1 MERIPSLKQ
10 LALAGLYRL
19 LLGLER
25 CCSSEGA
32 RYSNIGVYPMFD
44 ITRMGYKSWK
54 DVIINPNV
62 NYIELKIQSISPLQ
76 GFCNLD
82 CTSTMEKIPSLN

>member
-44 ITRMGYKSWK
+44 ITRMGYKS
-54 DVIINPNV
+54 
-62 NYIELKIQSISPLQ
+62 
-76 GFCNLD
+76 
-82 CTSTMEKIPSLN
+82 